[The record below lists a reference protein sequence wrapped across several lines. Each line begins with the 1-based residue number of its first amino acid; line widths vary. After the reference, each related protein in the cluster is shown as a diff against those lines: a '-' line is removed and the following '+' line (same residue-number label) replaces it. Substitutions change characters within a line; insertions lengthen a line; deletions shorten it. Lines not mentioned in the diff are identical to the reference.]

1 MIVAAHQPNF
11 MPWLGFFDKMRRAD
25 VFVIVDHVQFE
36 RRNFQNRARIK
47 TPAGP
52 MWITVPVIQKSRDEK
67 ILEKE
72 IDNSKEGVHRWG
84 RKIFLTLKSAY
95 LSAPHAADYMPAL
108 SDVFNA
114 DWKMLVDL
122 NIKLIE
128 LTREHLGIKTPMVRS
143 STMNI
148 PGMKSEMVLNMVKM
162 LGGDTYLSGS
172 GGCKDYLDR
181 EAFEKAGVKIHWQ
194 DDFKHPAYKQM
205 PSGDGFVEKL
215 SAVDLILNCGTE
227 SPAILRGGAVTAQVS
242 QPPADAPKPGLAQ
255 PPAGLGGSGLGTFAS
270 PS

>member
-36 RRNFQNRARIK
+36 RRNFQNRARVK
-47 TPAGP
+47 TPSGP
-52 MWITVPVIQKSRDEK
+52 LWITVPVVQKSREET

-72 IDNSKEGVHRWG
+72 IDNSKEGAHRWG
-84 RKIFLTLKSAY
+84 RKAFLTLKNAY
-95 LSAPHAADYMPAL
+95 SSAPHTAQYLPSL
-108 SDVFNA
+108 EGVFNA
-114 DWKMLVDL
+114 DWKQLVDL

-128 LTREHLGIKTPMVRS
+128 LCREHLGIKTKLVRS

-148 PGMKSEMVLNMVKM
+148 PGQKSEMVLNMVKM
-162 LGGDTYLSGS
+162 LGGDTYLSGA

-194 DDFKHPAYKQM
+194 DDFKHPTYKQL
-205 PSGDGFVEKL
+205 PHGEGFVDKL
-215 SAVDLILNCGTE
+215 SAVDLLFNCGTE
-227 SPAILRGGAVTAQVS
+227 SPEVLKGGTAT
-242 QPPADAPKPGLAQ
+242 G
-255 PPAGLGGSGLGTFAS
+255 
-270 PS
+270 